1 MPTLAPAL
9 TGTIIAA
16 GPTLVGPTW
25 FKVASAVAQGVSMWL
40 LTGPAA
46 TGMVGSSNGSLGGG
60 TVNGKL
66 FVVPVVPTMVGA
78 FAANGMVGPTAAKL
92 ASAVT
97 MGLANNINAT
107 GTYKGVALGVG
118 AGADITKVS
127 YANVA
132 TLVPILVGTFA
143 SKGMVG
149 PSAVRMATAIAVG
162 TCAVLMTGTGTGAVA
177 GPTGPAPGTGVST
190 CSIL

>member
-9 TGTIIAA
+9 TASIIAA

-25 FKVASAVAQGVSMWL
+25 FKVASAVGQGVSMWL

-46 TGMVGSSNGSLGGG
+46 TGMIGSSNGTLGGG
-60 TVNGKL
+60 AVNGKV
-66 FVVPVVPTMVGA
+66 FCVPVPAMVGA
-78 FAANGMVGPTAAKL
+78 FAANGMVGPTAAKV

-107 GTYKGVALGVG
+107 GTYKGVAVGVG
-118 AGADITKVS
+118 AGADVAKVA
-127 YANVA
+127 YANVG

-149 PSAVRMATAIAVG
+149 PSAIRMATAIAVG